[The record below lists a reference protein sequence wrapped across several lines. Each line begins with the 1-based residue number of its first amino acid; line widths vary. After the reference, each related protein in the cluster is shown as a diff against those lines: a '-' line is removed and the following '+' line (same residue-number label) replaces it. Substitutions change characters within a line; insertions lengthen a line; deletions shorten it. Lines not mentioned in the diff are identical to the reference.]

1 MHFYNEKRNKVKV
14 PATATSILTLAII
27 MVASSVAVAPVL
39 ATTTT
44 PSPASSS
51 GIELSPQPVYQEQVR
66 DEGEI
71 PINQTHIQLSFSGN
85 GTLNLPNGTEPIR
98 TISRGSGI
106 ASTIG
111 TFAGKEILTIE
122 DGSESA
128 TVTFYEIVRFGEQ
141 QGRGIAIAVFETN
154 STGMLAPLDGMIMV
168 GVDELPQEGNSTVT
182 LWEWQSGIPLPTTT
196 TPEEPPLTNTTTTN
210 ATATSGANATD
221 FLDARGGGGTI
232 GGGVE
237 FEQ

>member
-85 GTLNLPNGTEPIR
+85 GTLNVPDGTEPIR
-98 TISRGSGI
+98 TTNFRQMEI
-106 ASTIG
+106 A
-111 TFAGKEILTIE
+111 
-122 DGSESA
+122 
-128 TVTFYEIVRFGEQ
+128 
-141 QGRGIAIAVFETN
+141 
-154 STGMLAPLDGMIMV
+154 
-168 GVDELPQEGNSTVT
+168 
-182 LWEWQSGIPLPTTT
+182 
-196 TPEEPPLTNTTTTN
+196 
-210 ATATSGANATD
+210 
-221 FLDARGGGGTI
+221 
-232 GGGVE
+232 
-237 FEQ
+237 